1 MTSKYYYTDG
11 VNVDVVYEMPLY
23 FDTGVEMPKAI
34 FNAMLGKSIL
44 AGEDKIKLERI
55 DNEDISYM
63 KSQGLKAT
71 QIPYSHILADA
82 IKNNSVGIRE
92 DDYLV
97 VSQ

>member
-11 VNVDVVYEMPLY
+11 VNVDMVYEMPLY
-23 FDTGVEMPKAI
+23 FDTGVEIPKAI

-44 AGEDKIKLERI
+44 AGEDKIRLERVE
-55 DNEDISYM
+55 DEDIFYM
-63 KSQGLKAT
+63 KRYELNAT
-71 QIPYSHILADA
+71 KIPYSHILTDS
-82 IKNNSVGIRE
+82 IKNNHFEIRE